1 MHIKKLWQ
9 KLRKQEII
17 DIKRLQEK
25 IQKKGLEMK
34 NIIYQQI
41 GTQIA
46 TVYPSNVHYK
56 ENGKFVEID
65 NTLETKKDSRETLK
79 MKKEEIE
86 SEAKSVAIMIEG
98 LNERIEIETKE
109 KQKET
114 QIYQNKSN
122 SYKTMFTN
130 KTKEY
135 KLGSCR
141 K

>member
-1 MHIKKLWQ
+1 
-9 KLRKQEII
+9 
-17 DIKRLQEK
+17 
-25 IQKKGLEMK
+25 
-34 NIIYQQI
+34 
-41 GTQIA
+41 
-46 TVYPSNVHYK
+46 
-56 ENGKFVEID
+56 
-65 NTLETKKDSRETLK
+65 

>member
-1 MHIKKLWQ
+1 
-9 KLRKQEII
+9 
-17 DIKRLQEK
+17 
-25 IQKKGLEMK
+25 
-34 NIIYQQI
+34 
-41 GTQIA
+41 
-46 TVYPSNVHYK
+46 
-56 ENGKFVEID
+56 
-65 NTLETKKDSRETLK
+65 

-109 KQKET
+109 KET